1 MGLYD
6 SVPVSS
12 NVLSST
18 SPDELESPFDVIRKE
33 ANSRYL
39 NWWNATGRKSEVF
52 GNQPKIR

>member
-6 SVPVSS
+6 SVPISS

-18 SPDELESPFDVIRKE
+18 SPDELESPFEVLRKE

-39 NWWNATGRKSEVF
+39 NWRNATGRKSEVF
-52 GNQPKIR
+52 GS